1 MQAQHYQVKSVK
13 FNHLAKVSLV
23 GLIVTIAIAKII
35 IPGSVIGLIWLL
47 PLLAPVYGILKN
59 KPYTFAWS
67 GFISGA
73 YVAHAF
79 YALMT
84 AENVAD
90 FRFASF
96 EILFSV
102 GLFFGAVYYIKF
114 RHLAKQSE
122 SGSADTN

>member
-1 MQAQHYQVKSVK
+1 MQTQQYQIKSVK
-13 FNHLAKVSLV
+13 FNHLAKASLV
-23 GLIVTIAIAKII
+23 GLIITIAFAKII
-35 IPGSVIGLIWLL
+35 IPGSVYGLIWLL
-47 PLLAPVYGILKN
+47 PLLAPVYGMLKN

-84 AENVAD
+84 PESVTD
-90 FRFASF
+90 FRLAAF
-96 EILFSV
+96 EILFSL

-114 RHLAKQSE
+114 RHLAKQSQPDSE
-122 SGSADTN
+122 DN